1 LPSQAREKLKKTKN
15 KALIS
20 YIKRMDLQ
28 ISNMTNLVYELLDV
42 NRIEAGKMILNKK
55 PLSITEVK
63 EYVKDVEGKEALV
76 KYMKKFGKVSKEQ
89 HNKMKKAIISLNNPK
104 IKEEN
109 IAKVIDFL
117 PEDHEDVNKI
127 FPEANLNEEEAK
139 ALVEIVKGN

>member
-1 LPSQAREKLKKTKN
+1 
-15 KALIS
+15 
-20 YIKRMDLQ
+20 
-28 ISNMTNLVYELLDV
+28 
-42 NRIEAGKMILNKK
+42 MILNKK
-55 PLSITEVK
+55 PLSIAEVK